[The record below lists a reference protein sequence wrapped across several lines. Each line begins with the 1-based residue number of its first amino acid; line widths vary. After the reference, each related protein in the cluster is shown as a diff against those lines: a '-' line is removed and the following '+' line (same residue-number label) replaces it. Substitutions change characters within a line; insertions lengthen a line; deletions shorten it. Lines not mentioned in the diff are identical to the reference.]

1 MQLESIL
8 RKRGYIVTELFFKQT
23 YSPLTS
29 DQIIAKEKSNMDQAR
44 FEHCIGVSKT
54 AKKLAKL
61 NNYDQDKAALAG
73 FIHDYAKQVPVEQY
87 RQAIKEQGFDQD
99 LLNWNRAIWHGIV
112 GTYFIKRD
120 LKINDPE
127 ILQAVWRHT
136 TADVEMTTLDKIVF
150 VADFIEPG
158 RDFPGVEKARK
169 VAYQNLDAGVAY
181 ELTHTLKFLIDKRSK
196 IYPRTINA
204 YNVWGTK

>member
-1 MQLESIL
+1 MT
-8 RKRGYIVTELFFKQT
+8 KLFFKET
-23 YSPLTS
+23 YSPLSS
-29 DQIIAKEKSNMDQAR
+29 DEIIAKEKANMDKKR

-54 AKKLAKL
+54 ARKLAKL
-61 NNYDQDKAALAG
+61 NGYDEDRAALAG
-73 FIHDYAKQVPVEQY
+73 FIHDYAKRVPVEEY
-87 RQAIKEQGFDQD
+87 RKVIKEQGFDPD

-120 LKINDPE
+120 LKITDPE

-158 RDFPGVEKARK
+158 RDFPGVDEARK
-169 VAYQNLDAGVAY
+169 VAYNNLDDGVGY
-181 ELTHTLKFLIDKRSK
+181 ELAHTLEFLVKNRNK
-196 IYPRTINA
+196 IYPRTLAA
-204 YNVWGTK
+204 YNVWSVK

>member
-1 MQLESIL
+1 MT
-8 RKRGYIVTELFFKQT
+8 KLFFKET
-23 YSPLTS
+23 YSPLSS
-29 DQIIAKEKSNMDQAR
+29 DEIIAKEKANMDKKR

-54 AKKLAKL
+54 ARKLAKL
-61 NNYDQDKAALAG
+61 NGYDEDRAALAG
-73 FIHDYAKQVPVEQY
+73 FIHDYAKRVPVEEY
-87 RQAIKEQGFDQD
+87 RKVIKDQGFDPD

-120 LKINDPE
+120 LKITDPE

-158 RDFPGVEKARK
+158 RDFPGVDEARK
-169 VAYQNLDAGVAY
+169 VAYNNLDDGVGY
-181 ELTHTLKFLIDKRSK
+181 ELAHTLEFLVKNRNK
-196 IYPRTINA
+196 IYPRTLAA
-204 YNVWGTK
+204 YNVWSVK

>member
-1 MQLESIL
+1 MT
-8 RKRGYIVTELFFKQT
+8 KLFFKET
-23 YSPLTS
+23 YSPLSS
-29 DQIIAKEKSNMDQAR
+29 DEIIAKEKANMDKKR

-54 AKKLAKL
+54 ARKLAKL
-61 NNYDQDKAALAG
+61 NGYDEDKAALAG
-73 FIHDYAKQVPVEQY
+73 FIHDYAKRVPVEEY
-87 RQAIKEQGFDQD
+87 RKVIKEQGFDPD

-120 LKINDPE
+120 LKITDPE

-158 RDFPGVEKARK
+158 RDFPGVDEARK
-169 VAYQNLDAGVAY
+169 VAYNNLDDGVGY
-181 ELTHTLKFLIDKRSK
+181 ELAHTLEFLVKNRNK
-196 IYPRTINA
+196 IYPRTLAA
-204 YNVWGTK
+204 YNVWSIK